1 MKEIHTDEAFFEDIY
16 NDTFEGLKRFVQRKS
31 NNPAMVD
38 DILQE
43 VYLEVFRHIKVLRE
57 HVNAVGWV
65 YKTAHNKIKKLNE
78 IYNRH
83 SIRETTME
91 EWNCSVE
98 EVGVMEIIQLDEYKS
113 VLKEDEFE
121 LLMLKYRDG
130 FSHKELAEITG
141 VTEGSSKMKLSRIIN
156 KLKKNIKLQIFL
168 SIIFLK

>member
-1 MKEIHTDEAFFEDIY
+1 MKEIQTDEAFFEDIY
-16 NDTFEGLKRFVQRKS
+16 NDTFEGLKRFVQHKS

-98 EVGVMEIIQLDEYKS
+98 EVGVMEIIQLDEYK
-113 VLKEDEFE
+113 
-121 LLMLKYRDG
+121 
-130 FSHKELAEITG
+130 
-141 VTEGSSKMKLSRIIN
+141 
-156 KLKKNIKLQIFL
+156 
-168 SIIFLK
+168 